1 MTPTKSKTVESAGF
15 SLSYIK
21 RYINFTD
28 YIISV
33 VMYRIYERMEK
44 KYAMSLF
51 KVIYS
56 VEQLRNLVKV

>member
-1 MTPTKSKTVESAGF
+1 
-15 SLSYIK
+15 LSYIK